1 MNINQNI
8 IKYLLKNPAESER
21 DILSAK
27 RKFCKLYDIAG
38 APTNAELLAEYNKQ
52 KINNPAL
59 HQLLRKRRVRT
70 LSGIAPIAVLTK
82 PYPCPGKCAYCPNE
96 KAMPKSYL
104 ANEPA
109 VMRAILC
116 KFDPYKQ
123 VQLRLRALANNGHET
138 DKLELIVMGGT
149 WSYLPESYQIWYLKE
164 CFRAANDSP
173 KNIKRRDA
181 IYRVSKDKRDAING
195 ISTQLKKE
203 QKRNE
208 AAQNRIIGL
217 TLETRPDFIDE
228 KELWKMRQYGCTRIE
243 IGVQHLDNRILKL
256 NQRGHDV
263 ATTINATKL
272 MRQFG
277 FKITYHMMLNLP
289 GSTPAKD
296 FKMMRDIFEN
306 PNYRPDQIKI
316 YPTVVSKNSLLYR
329 WYKQGKWKSY
339 TTKQLVNLL
348 IKIKSITPPW
358 VRILRVIRDI
368 PKESI
373 IAGNKITNMRQIIKS
388 EMEKKKIECQCT
400 RCREVGRQEQF
411 PISNFQF
418 PKKLQITNYKIA
430 KRKYRVSKGTEYF
443 LSFESPDK
451 KILYA
456 FCRLFLPKLT
466 MKQCNNKTIP
476 PYNTA
481 LIRELHTY
489 GQLAPIGQIGNI
501 QHLGLGKK
509 LLAQAESIAQKQ
521 NYDKLSIIS
530 GIGVRNY
537 YRQLGYRLENTYMVK
552 KI

>member
-1 MNINQNI
+1 MDISTQI
-8 IKYLLKNPAESER
+8 IKYLQKNHPRTER

-27 RKFCKLYDIAG
+27 RKFCKLSNIAG

-52 KINNPAL
+52 KINNPEL
-59 HQLLRKRRVRT
+59 HQLLRKRKVRT

-96 KAMPKSYL
+96 KEMPKSYL

-149 WSYLPESYQIWYLKE
+149 WSYLPESYQTWYLKE
-164 CFRAANDSP
+164 CFRAANNFCNYKTP
-173 KNIKRRDA
+173 PLLTKGRGPGEGL
-181 IYRVSKDKRDAING
+181 V
-195 ISTQLKKE
+195 KE

-208 AAQNRIIGL
+208 SAKNRIIGL

-263 ATTINATKL
+263 AATINATKL

-296 FKMMRDIFEN
+296 FKMMKDIFEN

-316 YPTVVSKNSLLYR
+316 YPTVVAKKSLLYK
-329 WYKQGKWKSY
+329 WYKQDKWKNY

-348 IKIKSITPPW
+348 IKIKSITPAW
-358 VRILRVIRDI
+358 VRIIRVIRDI

-388 EMEKKKIECQCT
+388 EMEKKKIKCQCT
-400 RCREVGRQEQF
+400 RCREVGRQL
-411 PISNFQF
+411 
-418 PKKLQITNYKIA
+418 KTNNKQLTTNNLRLTT
-430 KRKYRVSKGTEYF
+430 RKYKVSNGTEYF

-451 KILYA
+451 KVLYA

-466 MKQCNNKTIP
+466 MKQCNNETIQP
-476 PYNTA
+476 HNTA

-489 GQLAPIGQIGNI
+489 GQLAPIGQIGNV
-501 QHLGLGKK
+501 QHIGLGKK
-509 LLAQAESIAQKQ
+509 LDRK
-521 NYDKLSIIS
+521 
-530 GIGVRNY
+530 
-537 YRQLGYRLENTYMVK
+537 
-552 KI
+552 